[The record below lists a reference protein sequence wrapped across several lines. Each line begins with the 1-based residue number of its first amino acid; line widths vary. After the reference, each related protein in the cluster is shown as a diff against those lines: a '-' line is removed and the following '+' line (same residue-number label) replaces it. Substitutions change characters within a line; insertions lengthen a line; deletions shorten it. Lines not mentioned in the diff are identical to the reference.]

1 MKHFLSITALLAIGV
16 MALGW
21 TKPTMIAQHI
31 SKKLGVPVDIGVIK
45 AGTKQIT
52 AENVKIGNPP
62 DSVQD
67 TAFSCQNIALTAPMT
82 TYFQNDIVVDLIT
95 IDGIYLDLEFNQPK
109 SKEGNWSEIMG
120 RVNQDA
126 GIKEEETPKE
136 PSKGTVLIHK
146 LVLTNI
152 STDLVYRNEGK
163 NVKHLPVINTIELT
177 ELSGEGGPDEIMRL
191 VMGHMLKAVA
201 EQQHIG
207 HLLPGGHLRYLLPL
221 GRLRNQ

>member
-1 MKHFLSITALLAIGV
+1 MPKYRSYCPNDNLLS
-16 MALGW
+16 
-21 TKPTMIAQHI
+21 KRHC
-31 SKKLGVPVDIGVIK
+31 S
-45 AGTKQIT
+45 
-52 AENVKIGNPP
+52 
-62 DSVQD
+62 
-67 TAFSCQNIALTAPMT
+67 
-82 TYFQNDIVVDLIT
+82 DLIT

-126 GIKEEETPKE
+126 GIKEEETPKD

-201 EQQHIG
+201 EQQHLVHSQQIFG
-207 HLLPGGHLRYLLPL
+207 VWSA
-221 GRLRNQ
+221 